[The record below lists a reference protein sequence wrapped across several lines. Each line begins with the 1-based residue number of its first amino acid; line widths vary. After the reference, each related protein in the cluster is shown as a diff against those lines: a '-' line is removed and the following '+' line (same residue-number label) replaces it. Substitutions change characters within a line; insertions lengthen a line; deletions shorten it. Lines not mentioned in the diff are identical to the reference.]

1 MFRKSIISL
10 LLVVLLG
17 LAWNKEVHK
26 AQATSVQQ
34 GIAEEILRF
43 HVLANSDSTEDQ
55 QLKMQVKEEVLKYLS
70 GYLDGSENL
79 EETKE
84 IIKTHLQDIETYAI
98 SVVKEKGYDYSVHAE
113 LTTCYFPVKTYGD
126 CTFPAGEYEA
136 LRILIGNAEGHNWW
150 CVLYPNLCFV
160 DAVYG
165 VVEDE
170 EKEKLENVLTEE
182 EYQSILE
189 VPEENVTVKFRFLD
203 WIQECFGMKDDID
216 HYKDT
221 E

>member
-1 MFRKSIISL
+1 MIRKSIIGIMFAL
-10 LLVVLLG
+10 LLV
-17 LAWNKEVHK
+17 LAFNKEVHK
-26 AQATSVQQ
+26 TQETSLQQ

-55 QLKMQVKEEVLKYLS
+55 QLKMQVKEAVLEYMS
-70 GYLDGSENL
+70 SYLDGNENL
-79 EETKE
+79 EETRQ
-84 IIKTHLQDIETYAI
+84 IVQSHLQDIQEYAMT
-98 SVVKEKGYDYSVHAE
+98 VVREKGYDYSIQAE
-113 LTTCYFPVKTYGD
+113 LATCYFPVKTYGD

-136 LRILIGNAEGHNWW
+136 LRILIGKAGGHNWW

-189 VPEENVTVKFRFLD
+189 VPEENVIVECRFFQ
-203 WIQECFGMKDDID
+203 WIQECFGI
-216 HYKDT
+216 
-221 E
+221 EGEGEE

>member
-1 MFRKSIISL
+1 MIRKSIIGIMFAL
-10 LLVVLLG
+10 LLV
-17 LAWNKEVHK
+17 LAFNREVHK
-26 AQATSVQQ
+26 TQETSLQQ
-34 GIAEEILRF
+34 GIAEDILRF

-55 QLKMQVKEEVLKYLS
+55 QLKMEVKEAVLEYMS
-70 GYLDGSENL
+70 GYLNGNENL
-79 EETKE
+79 EETRQTVQ
-84 IIKTHLQDIETYAI
+84 THLHDIQEYAMT
-98 SVVKEKGYDYSVHAE
+98 VVREKGYDYSVQAE
-113 LTTCYFPVKTYGD
+113 LATCYFPVKTYGD

-136 LRILIGNAEGHNWW
+136 LRILIGEAGGHNWW

-189 VPEENVTVKFRFLD
+189 VPEENVTVECRFIQ
-203 WIQECFGMKDDID
+203 WIQECFGIED
-216 HYKDT
+216 
-221 E
+221 EGEE

>member
-1 MFRKSIISL
+1 MIRKSIIGIMLAL
-10 LLVVLLG
+10 LTVLAFG
-17 LAWNKEVHK
+17 KEVHK
-26 AQATSVQQ
+26 TQETSVQQ
-34 GIAEEILRF
+34 GIAQEILRF

-79 EETKE
+79 EETRQ
-84 IIKTHLQDIETYAI
+84 IVQTHLQDIQEYAAT
-98 SVVKEKGYDYSVHAE
+98 VVRKKGYHYSVQAE
-113 LTTCYFPVKTYGD
+113 LGTSYFPVKTYGD

-136 LRILIGNAEGHNWW
+136 LRILIGEAGGHNWW

-165 VVEDE
+165 VVEDA

-189 VPEENVTVKFRFLD
+189 VPEENVSVKCRFLD
-203 WIQECFGMKDDID
+203 WIQDCFGSDD
-216 HYKDT
+216 
-221 E
+221 ESEM

>member
-1 MFRKSIISL
+1 MIRKSIIGIMFAL
-10 LLVVLLG
+10 LLV
-17 LAWNKEVHK
+17 LAFNKEVHK
-26 AQATSVQQ
+26 TQETSLQQ
-34 GIAEEILRF
+34 GIAEDILRF

-55 QLKMQVKEEVLKYLS
+55 QLKMEVKEAVLEYMS
-70 GYLDGSENL
+70 GYLNGNENL
-79 EETKE
+79 EETRQTVQ
-84 IIKTHLQDIETYAI
+84 THLHDIQEYAMT
-98 SVVKEKGYDYSVHAE
+98 VVREKGYDYSVQAE
-113 LTTCYFPVKTYGD
+113 LATCYFPVKTYGD

-136 LRILIGNAEGHNWW
+136 LRILIGEAGGHNWW

-203 WIQECFGMKDDID
+203 WIQECFGMKDDIA